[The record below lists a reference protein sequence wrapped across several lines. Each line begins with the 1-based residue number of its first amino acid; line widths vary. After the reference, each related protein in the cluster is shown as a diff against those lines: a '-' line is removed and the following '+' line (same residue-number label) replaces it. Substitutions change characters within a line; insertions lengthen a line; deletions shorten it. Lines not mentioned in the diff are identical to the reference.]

1 MVGMIIGIEVG
12 LVGMG
17 ALTWRASLK
26 AAAWIGTFS
35 LGLWRSQL
43 ASLQK
48 RRELSAQAK
57 LEDAAFIAQLEA
69 DEDELAQAE
78 QDALEAEMAETA
90 VRLAKESQ
98 AAKPPPRPEKPGQ
111 TPGPP

>member
-17 ALTWRASLK
+17 ALSWRASLK

-35 LGLWRSQL
+35 LRLWRSQL

-69 DEDELAQAE
+69 DEDDLAQAE
-78 QDALEAEMAETA
+78 QDALQAEMAETA
-90 VRLAKESQ
+90 LPLAT
-98 AAKPPPRPEKPGQ
+98 AAHATTR
-111 TPGPP
+111 